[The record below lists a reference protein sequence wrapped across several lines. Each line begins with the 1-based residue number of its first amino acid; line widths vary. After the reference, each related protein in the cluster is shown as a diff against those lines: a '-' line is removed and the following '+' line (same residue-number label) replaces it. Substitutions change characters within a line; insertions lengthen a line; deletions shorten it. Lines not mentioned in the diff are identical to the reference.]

1 MFNTRISP
9 EQTLSTLGKYMLVDG
24 YSFVV
29 DLERSQGAWLV
40 DARTGE
46 RFVDFFTGVSSM
58 PVGFNHPKMVTDDVI
73 RRLGKIAVNK
83 PANSDAY
90 TPEMAAFVETF
101 FRVAVPDYFRYAF
114 FIEGG
119 TLAVE
124 NAIKAAIDWK
134 VQKNFQK
141 GISRDDYPDGLGQQ
155 VIHFKESFHGRSGY
169 SLSLTESAD
178 PNKTKWFPKFDWPRI
193 VNPKITF
200 PLEGENLE
208 STIAKE
214 REAIAQIEQA
224 LRERRDDIAC
234 VIIEPIQGEGGD
246 NHFRAEF
253 FRELRQ
259 MADRHEFLLIF
270 DEVQTGLGLTGKM
283 WAHEHFGVHPDL
295 LAFGKKTQVCGVLA
309 GPRLDEIEGNVFH
322 TPSRITSTW
331 GGNLIDMVR
340 CQLYLEI
347 YEEEQLVQ
355 RAAETGELLLQ
366 QLHAMEEEFPG
377 VIENVRGRGLFCAFD
392 VTDRIERKQLI
403 RAAHDQRLIVLPSGR
418 KGIRFR
424 PPLSIDPS
432 VLAEGLDRL
441 RLAMHQ
447 TLSGVVA

>member
-141 GISRDDYPDGLGQQ
+141 GISRDDYPYP
-155 VIHFKESFHGRSGY
+155 FR
-169 SLSLTESAD
+169 
-178 PNKTKWFPKFDWPRI
+178 FDK
-193 VNPKITF
+193 N
-200 PLEGENLE
+200 
-208 STIAKE
+208 
-214 REAIAQIEQA
+214 
-224 LRERRDDIAC
+224 
-234 VIIEPIQGEGGD
+234 
-246 NHFRAEF
+246 
-253 FRELRQ
+253 
-259 MADRHEFLLIF
+259 
-270 DEVQTGLGLTGKM
+270 
-283 WAHEHFGVHPDL
+283 AHEPL
-295 LAFGKKTQVCGVLA
+295 
-309 GPRLDEIEGNVFH
+309 R
-322 TPSRITSTW
+322 
-331 GGNLIDMVR
+331 
-340 CQLYLEI
+340 
-347 YEEEQLVQ
+347 
-355 RAAETGELLLQ
+355 
-366 QLHAMEEEFPG
+366 
-377 VIENVRGRGLFCAFD
+377 VI
-392 VTDRIERKQLI
+392 
-403 RAAHDQRLIVLPSGR
+403 
-418 KGIRFR
+418 
-424 PPLSIDPS
+424 
-432 VLAEGLDRL
+432 
-441 RLAMHQ
+441 
-447 TLSGVVA
+447 